1 MAKVTLRD
9 VAEAAGVSI
18 ATASWAVNDNRDV
31 RITESTRRK
40 VRRAADEL
48 GYHHNALARGLA
60 RGCSD
65 IIGFISDGV
74 ATSPFAGQVIQGA
87 QDEAWRNG
95 KILLVVDTDGRKD
108 VERRTFSFM
117 FEHQVEGIIGLEADD
132 GRPETSPPPRR
143 GVQTADRA
151 VVRERQALP
160 GDQGRA
166 RHRAIDPAAPG
177 PGHPRQR
184 LRPGRGQPHARA
196 ERAGRAG
203 EAQQAVGDGGGRFR
217 TSGAGIRTKAGV
229 IRANAARYPISARC
243 GILGVPRST
252 CYWMTGHPGTERAD
266 PIAGD
271 VRAVRRDGRERYG
284 ARKIKAALERRGV
297 TASRRRIVNI
307 MKRRGMTSAYARRTF
322 KPHKTRVN
330 EARLANILDR
340 EFDGYEP
347 RTHLASDLTYVRVGG
362 KWAYVCLLID
372 LANRSIAGHSADT
385 SRTADLVMA
394 AFATLDFPL
403 TEVEVFHTDRG
414 SEFDNA
420 KIDELLDVF
429 DIRRSLSR
437 KGNPYDNA
445 VVESTNRLLKKELI
459 YRNHYTSLEQL
470 RSDLND
476 YVWWFNNQRLHS
488 TLGYRSP
495 KEFTEQGLVL

>member
-31 RITESTRRK
+31 QITESTRRK

-60 RGCSD
+60 RGRSD

-108 VERRTFSFM
+108 VERRTFSLM

-151 VVRERQALP
+151 VVRERQAIP

-177 PGHPRQR
+177 TGHPRQR
-184 LRPGRGQPHARA
+184 LHPGRGQPHARA
-196 ERAGRAG
+196 ERADRAG

-243 GILGVPRST
+243 GIPGVPRST

-271 VRAVRRDGRERYG
+271 VRAVRRDGRERHG
-284 ARKIKAALERRGV
+284 ARKIKAALERKGV
-297 TASRRRIVNI
+297 TASRRRIGNI
-307 MKRRGMTSAYARRTF
+307 MREQGMRARTRADGPNRTGRGSTRPGSRTCRTAGSTATPRTRIRRAILPMSASAETGRTCVCWPAWRTGASPAIPPGGPGTQAWYWARSPPSTSRRRT
-322 KPHKTRVN
+322 
-330 EARLANILDR
+330 
-340 EFDGYEP
+340 
-347 RTHLASDLTYVRVGG
+347 
-362 KWAYVCLLID
+362 
-372 LANRSIAGHSADT
+372 
-385 SRTADLVMA
+385 
-394 AFATLDFPL
+394 
-403 TEVEVFHTDRG
+403 
-414 SEFDNA
+414 
-420 KIDELLDVF
+420 
-429 DIRRSLSR
+429 SR
-437 KGNPYDNA
+437 K
-445 VVESTNRLLKKELI
+445 
-459 YRNHYTSLEQL
+459 
-470 RSDLND
+470 
-476 YVWWFNNQRLHS
+476 
-488 TLGYRSP
+488 
-495 KEFTEQGLVL
+495 QGFAGRKGPQAPLPVF